1 MKCYII
7 DTLIGIFAIDENGN
21 PVSFLNFNNNDDKI
35 IEFFIASERNI
46 IIPEYQNFI
55 LELKDSGFDTFL
67 FDCDNLKGVSEELNI
82 NCVLDKH
89 SLEFKN
95 FRLNLL
101 NNLKKFGINISIE
114 DLRDKYKKIS
124 QALVINRLRDVG
136 TKGDIIIIQVSE
148 TLDIIKKS
156 ISLLAGRLRE
166 WYGIYFP
173 ELTDKIVENIIVLAR
188 LVSVIGTKENY
199 TVENLKKNFDF
210 KDSLIKKLVLKA
222 SESIGA
228 NIDIIMIQ
236 KFADQIL
243 SLDKYREE
251 LEEYLSRL
259 MEQTAPNIN
268 ALIGPLVGAK
278 LIAKAGS
285 LRRLAFMPASRIQL
299 LGAEKALYRF
309 LKTGEKRPKHGLIF
323 QWNWIRSSKP
333 WIRGKI
339 SRMVAGKIGLCAK
352 IDYFSGQFIGDTF
365 AKEINEKIKELE
377 KKFPEP
383 TKQKK
388 ISKLKTKTS
397 KKRKR
402 K

>member
-309 LKTGEKRPKHGLIF
+309 L
-323 QWNWIRSSKP
+323 
-333 WIRGKI
+333 
-339 SRMVAGKIGLCAK
+339 
-352 IDYFSGQFIGDTF
+352 
-365 AKEINEKIKELE
+365 
-377 KKFPEP
+377 
-383 TKQKK
+383 
-388 ISKLKTKTS
+388 
-397 KKRKR
+397 
-402 K
+402 